1 MDPEKFYSRHKY
13 KLLRQKWWM
22 RRSNLELNILIC
34 LSFDKLRKKSQVTV
48 DKNFILKLRK

>member
-22 RRSNLELNILIC
+22 RRPNLELNILIC